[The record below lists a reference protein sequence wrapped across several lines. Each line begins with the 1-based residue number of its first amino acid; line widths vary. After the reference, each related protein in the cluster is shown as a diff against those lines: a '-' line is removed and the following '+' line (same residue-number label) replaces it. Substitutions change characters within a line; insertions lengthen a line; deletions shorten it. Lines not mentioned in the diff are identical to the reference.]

1 MYAFYL
7 AFEWL
12 ASHLVWTTLCLFVF
26 AATVLIVLKFDRDR

>member
-12 ASHLVWTTLCLFVF
+12 SNHLAWTGLGIFILVATL
-26 AATVLIVLKFDRDR
+26 TIMLKFDREI